1 MLTQYGGHVDP
12 SVYQRRTKLVQGGAV
27 IGANAHTHSTLHKLY
42 FYHKSVYFLL
52 VYLSI
57 YVALDLYIRVNEN
70 SLAYRHHILPLYTLY
85 NI

>member
-1 MLTQYGGHVDP
+1 MEDMYVHQH
-12 SVYQRRTKLVQGGAV
+12 TKVEPNWSTDGTV
-27 IGANAHTHSTLHKLY
+27 ISADVHTHSPPTQTL
-42 FYHKSVYFLL
+42 FYHKSMHFLL

-57 YVALDLYIRVNEN
+57 YIALDLYIRVNEN